1 MTVWRAL
8 MHKAWLETRARFA
21 TGAVVIVVLCA
32 FMVLVRPRMLVQ
44 WPLDKIQHPEWR
56 DPPWWDRVHTD
67 YAFFL
72 WHYLYRDMLQKALMV
87 FAVLLGVG
95 GLVREAAYGTTGF
108 TLSLPVTRRLLL
120 GTRAL
125 IGAAQVAALAALAAA
140 TILLVSATIGVPYSA
155 AHAAFHAALLALGA
169 LVLFAGSL
177 LVSSLVEGEH
187 APALVGLSA
196 VGTFSY
202 VMAPYS
208 DGGPVNGV
216 VRALNFVQVMS
227 GGHGASMRDAPWTGL
242 AVSLVVGA
250 LALAQAFRQSERRD
264 F

>member
-1 MTVWRAL
+1 MTVRRAL

-21 TGAVVIVVLCA
+21 TGAVVVVVLCA

-72 WHYLYRDMLQKALMV
+72 WHYLYRDMLQKTLMV

-108 TLSLPVTRRLLL
+108 TLSLPVGRRVLL

-125 IGAAQVAALAALAAA
+125 VGAVEVAALAALAAV
-140 TILLVSATIGVPYSA
+140 TVLLMSAAIGVPYSA
-155 AHAAFHAALLALGA
+155 AHAVFHAALLALGA

-177 LVSSLVEGEH
+177 LISSLVEGEH

-196 VGTFSY
+196 VGMFSY

-227 GGHGASMRDAPWTGL
+227 GGEGAAIRDVPWVGS
-242 AVSLVVGA
+242 AVSLGIA
-250 LALAQAFRQSERRD
+250 AAALAQAFRRNERRD